1 MEQPRGRFLNFAI
14 AQAEMAGSGPGC
26 DDTGFSGRSMTTI
39 ATFVFRPR
47 GRYCGPALAL
57 GLALGLAV
65 APSAYGQSFTQPAG
79 PPPAAAPQQ
88 AAPPQPAPPQPGAKP
103 EPGVLESIGRFFD
116 QGASSFRE
124 HIGRARERVD
134 DFNSQARATG
144 QGAIDVTR
152 DAVGAVVSLPS
163 ARMVQGRQV
172 CPVAAN
178 GAPDC
183 QSAAERLCKE
193 KGFSTGKSMDFTSSE
208 RCPPRV
214 WVSGR
219 KAEGE
224 CTTETFISRAIC
236 Q

>member
-1 MEQPRGRFLNFAI
+1 
-14 AQAEMAGSGPGC
+14 
-26 DDTGFSGRSMTTI
+26 MTTI
-39 ATFVFRPR
+39 ATSVCRPVCRPR
-47 GRYCGPALAL
+47 GHSRGPALAL
-57 GLALGLAV
+57 GLVVALAV
-65 APSAYGQSFTQPAG
+65 APSAFGQSFTQPAG
-79 PPPAAAPQQ
+79 PPPAAAPQ
-88 AAPPQPAPPQPGAKP
+88 PAPPQASAPQPVPPAPGAKP
-103 EPGVLESIGRFFD
+103 EESGVFESIGRFFD

-193 KGFSTGKSMDFTSSE
+193 KGFSSGKSMDFTSSE

-219 KAEGE
+219 RAEGE
-224 CTTETFISRAIC
+224 CTTETFISRAMC